1 MTKIGIIAADGA
13 RARFITGETLDDT
26 TLEGSPKMVE
36 HDNVVNP
43 LGHVKSRDEFSD
55 SMSRKPSGKGPH
67 GALPVTDD
75 HRDRHELEED
85 RRYARRV
92 IEAAE
97 RFAKEQQPARLVLSA
112 SPGLLGVL
120 RGELDQRRFNGLELM
135 ELPQDVSNQS
145 LSQIRDVLTRRGLLP
160 EPVVPSAGVYRPRGQ

>member
-1 MTKIGIIAADGA
+1 
-13 RARFITGETLDDT
+13 
-26 TLEGSPKMVE
+26 MVE

-55 SMSRKPSGKGPH
+55 SMSRKPSGGGPS
-67 GALPVTDD
+67 GAMPLTDD

-92 IEAAE
+92 LEAAE
-97 RFAKEQQPARLVLSA
+97 RFVKEQQPQRLVLSA

-120 RGELDQRRFNGLELM
+120 RSELDPRRLGSLDLT

-145 LSQIRDVLTRRGLLP
+145 LSQIRGVLTKRGLLP